1 MMSFHKIRCNVL
13 FTSKLEKR
21 IVLRRNN
28 HPRIFM
34 SKSHLLQFFKEFPLE
49 FLNNS
54 DWRNQTGCSLLIL
67 AYFSFSPIRILSEE
81 ETVADICKNSGRNSA
96 HKSNWLRLHIFAYY
110 LAESYVESA
119 NFLWVVKFILL
130 EYNNM

>member
-1 MMSFHKIRCNVL
+1 M
-13 FTSKLEKR
+13 
-21 IVLRRNN
+21 
-28 HPRIFM
+28 
-34 SKSHLLQFFKEFPLE
+34 
-49 FLNNS
+49 
-54 DWRNQTGCSLLIL
+54 
-67 AYFSFSPIRILSEE
+67 SEE

-130 EYNNM
+130 EYNKGTFKYYVIKEVGGLGQKMAIFDDLQ